1 MGVLLKYYK
10 KTGLGAV
17 VELIIENK
25 DVNLNKIFYEYL
37 LSQKDILEKEF
48 GGPLSWDGNI
58 NPRNWSG

>member
-10 KTGLGAV
+10 KTGPGAV

-37 LSQKDILEKEF
+37 LSQKDIIEKEF
-48 GGPLSWDGNI
+48 
-58 NPRNWSG
+58 